1 MGTHV
6 GGLGTPF
13 VPKRYHHAKSARNAR
28 RNAKRNVVLEKS
40 DTKLVL
46 ELLGREIHA

>member
-1 MGTHV
+1 MGTHE
-6 GGLGTPF
+6 GGFSPSF
-13 VPKRYHHAKSARNAR
+13 VPKRYQHAKSARNAG